1 MIFPSRHA
9 GQTNPLEHVA
19 SRGLGCSIRENLA
32 CVAVVPLFAVAST
45 AVLLAFLGVALRVNA
60 WAAGASASERAASLR
75 SHLAAASSSSRCKR
89 PGQQR
94 KPSVVISIEKSVLC
108 LLNSERATRGLRALK
123 RNPALD
129 EAARW
134 QSRDMIAHGYFDHQ
148 RPGGPN
154 FVERIRRTGYLR
166 GAAKWAL
173 GENIAWGE
181 GPLSTPRSIVSG
193 WMKSKHHR
201 ENILDVSYRAIG
213 VGVAL
218 ERHDAGNADNP
229 PALTVTTDFASRSGG

>member
-1 MIFPSRHA
+1 VMFPSRHA
-9 GQTNPLEHVA
+9 GQTNPLEHVGT
-19 SRGLGCSIRENLA
+19 RGLGCSIRENLA
-32 CVAVVPLFAVAST
+32 RVAVVPLFAVAST
-45 AVLLAFLGVALRVNA
+45 AVLLAFLGGALGVEA

-75 SHLAAASSSSRCKR
+75 SHLAAASLSSRCKR
-89 PGQQR
+89 TGQQR
-94 KPSVVISIEKSVLC
+94 EPSVAISIEKSVLC
-108 LLNSERATRGLRALK
+108 LLNSERARRGLRALR

-166 GAAKWAL
+166 DAAKWAL

-181 GPLSTPRSIVSG
+181 GPLSTRSIVSG

-218 ERHDAGNADNP
+218 ERSDAGNAANP
-229 PALTVTTDFASRSGG
+229 AALTATTDFGSRSGG